1 MPSPSSNHQVPPAP
15 VSKSTLTQRLNA
27 GEAPRASDT
36 LLINEQTRLREAGG
50 ERIVKF
56 GFGQSPFPVFTPAVE
71 ALAAHAADKAY
82 LPVQGLAEA
91 REAVAAFHREVDGV
105 DWQAEEMLLA
115 PGSKLLLFALMKAL
129 PADAEVLIPD
139 PAWVSYAPQARMCH
153 LATRRVTCSFESR
166 WQINAASLEAA
177 LSDRDEPSNR
187 VRLLILNQP
196 GNPTGLSLDHAEQA
210 KLADVA
216 RHHDLLVL
224 SDEIYGVLDHDGSHR
239 AFARDYPEG
248 TVTTT
253 GLSKWCGAGG
263 WRFGAMHV
271 PAALGEALF
280 SRLLGIAS
288 ETWSSVASPVQ
299 QAACVAYQR
308 TPALEA
314 YINRQRQILTEVGQW
329 AAQELDA
336 AGIRTH
342 APDGGFYLYP
352 DFEAHRQALAQ
363 RGITTGSELTQ
374 ALLEE
379 CGVALL
385 PGAAFGAPAE
395 RLTARLAYVDFD
407 GEALLATSGSVIAD
421 PGLEKVR
428 DGIHALTVFV
438 KSLEGGSTA
447 ASNA

>member
-1 MPSPSSNHQVPPAP
+1 MPSHPSNHHAPASA
-15 VSKSTLTQRLNA
+15 SKSTLTERLNA

-56 GFGQSPFPVFTPAVE
+56 GFGQSPFPVFAPAVE
-71 ALAAHAADKAY
+71 ALADHAADKAY
-82 LPVQGLAEA
+82 LPVQGLAAA

-115 PGSKLLLFALMKAL
+115 PGSKLLLFALLKAL
-129 PADAEVLIPD
+129 PADTEVLIPD

-166 WQINAASLEAA
+166 WQVNAASLEEA
-177 LSDRDEPSNR
+177 LSGRNEPNNR

-210 KLADVA
+210 KLADIA
-216 RHHDLLVL
+216 RRHDLLVL

-271 PAALGEALF
+271 PAALGKALF

-299 QAACVAYQR
+299 EAACVAYQR

-314 YINRQRQILTEVGQW
+314 YINRQREILTEIGQW
-329 AAQELDA
+329 AAHELDA

-352 DFEAHRQALAQ
+352 DFEAHRQALA
-363 RGITTGSELTQ
+363 RHGITTGSELTQ
-374 ALLEE
+374 ALLEK

-385 PGAAFGAPAE
+385 PGSAFGAPAE

-407 GEALLATSGSVIAD
+407 GEALLATSGSVIAH

-428 DGIHALTVFV
+428 DGIHALTAFV

-447 ASNA
+447 AGNT

>member
-1 MPSPSSNHQVPPAP
+1 MPSSSSAHHDSA
-15 VSKSTLTQRLNA
+15 SASTSTLTQRLNA

-36 LLINEQTRLREAGG
+36 LLINEQSRLREAGG
-50 ERIVKF
+50 ERVIKF

-82 LPVQGLAEA
+82 LPVQGLAAA

-105 DWQAEEMLLA
+105 NWQAGEMLLA

-139 PAWVSYAPQARMCH
+139 PAWVSYAPQARMCN

-166 WQINAASLEAA
+166 WQVNAASLEEA
-177 LSDRDEPSNR
+177 LSDRDEPNNR

-196 GNPTGLSLDHAEQA
+196 GNPTGLSLNHAEQA
-210 KLADVA
+210 KLAEVA
-216 RHHDLLVL
+216 RRHDLLVL

-263 WRFGAMHV
+263 WRLGAMHV
-271 PAALGEALF
+271 PASLGEALF

-288 ETWSSVASPVQ
+288 ETWSSVASPIQ
-299 QAACVAYQR
+299 EAACVAYQR
-308 TPALEA
+308 TPALDA
-314 YINRQRQILTEVGQW
+314 YITRQRKILAEIGRW
-329 AAQELDA
+329 AAAELDDA
-336 AGIRTH
+336 AIRTH

-352 DFEAHRQALAQ
+352 DFEAHREALAQ
-363 RGITTGSELTQ
+363 RGITTGSELTEV
-374 ALLEE
+374 LLDE

-385 PGAAFGAPAE
+385 PGSAFGAPAE
-395 RLTARLAYVDFD
+395 RLTVRLAYVDFD
-407 GEALLATSGSVIAD
+407 GAALLTTSGPVIAH
-421 PGLEKVR
+421 PVLEKVR
-428 DGIHALTVFV
+428 DGIHAITAFV
-438 KSLEGGSTA
+438 KALESGTNKTPNDG
-447 ASNA
+447 

>member
-1 MPSPSSNHQVPPAP
+1 MPLSSHSSSA
-15 VSKSTLTQRLNA
+15 STSTLAERLNA

-36 LLINEQTRLREAGG
+36 LLINEQSRLREAGG
-50 ERIVKF
+50 ERVIKF
-56 GFGQSPFPVFTPAVE
+56 GFGQSPFPVFAPAVD
-71 ALAAHAADKAY
+71 ALAIHAADKAY
-82 LPVQGLAEA
+82 LPVQGLATT
-91 REAVAAFHREVDGV
+91 REAVASFHREVDGV
-105 DWQAEEMLLA
+105 DWQADEMLLA

-153 LATRRVTCSFESR
+153 LATRRLPCSFESR
-166 WQINAASLEAA
+166 WHVTAASLEAA
-177 LSDRDEPSNR
+177 LADSSETGNR

-196 GNPTGLSLDHAEQA
+196 SNPTGLSMSHAEQA
-210 KLADVA
+210 ELAAVA
-216 RHHDLLVL
+216 QRHGLLVL

-239 AFARDYPEG
+239 AFARDYPAG

-271 PAALGEALF
+271 PSALGEALF

-299 QAACVAYQR
+299 EAACVAYQR
-308 TPALEA
+308 SPALDS
-314 YINRQRQILTEVGQW
+314 YINRQREILAEVGQW
-329 AAQELDA
+329 AAEELTA

-342 APDGGFYLYP
+342 APNGGFYLYP
-352 DFEAHRQALAQ
+352 DFEAHRETLAK

-385 PGAAFGAPAE
+385 PGSAFGAPTE

-407 GEALLATSGSVIAD
+407 GDALLATSGPVMAH
-421 PGLEKVR
+421 PGLENVR
-428 DGIHALTVFV
+428 DGIQALTEFSR
-438 KSLEGGSTA
+438 KLEG
-447 ASNA
+447 N